1 MNFLNIHYFLMVAQ
15 ERSFTR
21 AAERLYITQQTLS
34 AQIASIEQE
43 LGCKLFQ
50 RKIPLELTY
59 EGRIFLNYAEEFS
72 GKYEEMQ
79 QEFGEISGNQKG
91 CLRIGIA
98 YTREHALMPKILKEY
113 QEKYPN
119 IEIQLVEDLNDILQ
133 QKLLKGEIDLAIAGF
148 LTPLNEVQVRDFYE
162 EEVVL
167 LVGKELLYQLYGD
180 RVKQVVQKI
189 REEKKVTPLEKCPFL
204 MNGQK
209 DIAGRIGR
217 HLIAQA
223 GFTPDIRVEGGN
235 IETLLELCAKNMGA
249 CFSPKILAQAVLSE
263 KQLSKMFVFHF
274 PEDTWYWIRF
284 AWLKQSYAQT
294 LITHFIEI
302 TEKSCFET

>member
-34 AQIASIEQE
+34 AQIAAIEQE

-72 GKYEEMQ
+72 GRYEKMQ

-133 QKLLKGEIDLAIAGF
+133 QKLLKREIDLAIAGF
-148 LTPLNEVQVRDFYE
+148 LTPLNEVQMRDFYK

-167 LVGKELLYQLYGD
+167 LVGKELLSQLYKNHVG
-180 RVKQVVQKI
+180 QVVQKI
-189 REEKKVTPLEKCPFL
+189 QEGKKVTPLEKCPFL

-223 GFTPDIRVEGGN
+223 GFIPDIKVEGGN

-263 KQLSKMFVFHF
+263 KQLSKMEVFHF

-294 LITHFIEI
+294 LIAHFIEI